1 MNAKEL
7 AAPGAVVPGTVS
19 EMVPDTTASPGT
31 PGAVSEMVPD
41 TKNRTQA
48 IVEAFK
54 KARPR
59 FPLEGH
65 CPKISGPDLSAF
77 IAAGVWSDHTQQT
90 PASLLEKIG
99 KGMFIEMQKK
109 SLSKENIETIIEHRL
124 FEHIALVTD
133 DVMPDELEKGH
144 LNLLVKKAI
153 ELGMRPEDA
162 IYSAAY
168 SPSRHM
174 MLRDRGAIAPGRI
187 ADFILLTDLH
197 SFEIAGV
204 YKRGRLVD
212 ASARNVLKKQAPAS
226 NGGAEN
232 SLYKNRSFPPHFY
245 TSIRRRC
252 LDADGL
258 TPPLPP
264 DFQGSSIG
272 CVTIRPDKA
281 STFTGRGH
289 IDCAVRDGKLC
300 WQEQGLSLIAVV
312 ERYGHEAPVSFGLVE
327 WNLLPKGAIA
337 SSWAHD
343 HHNILV
349 MGTDEKAMAQ
359 AVNRIIA
366 IQGGLVVVQNGQI
379 AAEAPLPVGGIV
391 SDEPLPALAAAIRQ
405 VRKAMVNLGYK
416 RGDEIM
422 SFGTLSLLVS
432 PELKI
437 SDRGLVDVKHQE
449 LVNLYETP
457 QQ

>member
-31 PGAVSEMVPD
+31 PGA
-41 TKNRTQA
+41 KNRTQA
-48 IVEAFK
+48 IVEAFR

-109 SLSKENIETIIEHRL
+109 SLTKENIETIIEHQL

-153 ELGMRPEDA
+153 DLGMRPEDA
-162 IYSAAY
+162 IYSATY

-204 YKRGRLVD
+204 YKRGYLVD
-212 ASARNVLKKQAPAS
+212 APARNVPKNQEPAS

-232 SLYKNRSFPPHFY
+232 SPQKKRSFPPHFY
-245 TSIRRRC
+245 TSIRRKP
-252 LDADGL
+252 LNVNDL

-281 STFTGRGH
+281 STFTGRGR

-327 WNLLPKGAIA
+327 WKLLPKGAIA

-349 MGTDEKAMAQ
+349 MGTDEAAMAQ

-366 IQGGLVVVQNGQI
+366 LQGGLVVVQNGQI

-391 SDEPLPALAAAIRQ
+391 SDEPLPVLAAAIRQ

-432 PELKI
+432 PALKI
-437 SDRGLVDVKHQE
+437 SDRGLVDVKNQE
-449 LVNLYETP
+449 LVNLYEVP